1 LWSWWDSN
9 PRQSERLTLSPTE
22 LPIFALQLG
31 FVLRT
36 RLELVRPQWSQD
48 FLTTFA
54 FTRTIFNITW
64 SDVVVWTISL
74 PYWNL
79 ARCKIIRFQLRY
91 HLYSLYAIYQLLLI
105 EFSEPSPKQIFLSAR
120 FLFVRVILLQ
130 GFLTWA
136 LFFIKVLR
144 VYQFHHQS
152 KIVVL
157 REFINY
163 KLFCS

>member
-1 LWSWWDSN
+1 MTRTHVFGLWDRAGTTSS
-9 PRQSERLTLSPTE
+9 LSCY
-22 LPIFALQLG
+22 
-31 FVLRT
+31 FVLRA
-36 RLELVRPQWSQD
+36 RLELARPQWSQD

-79 ARCKIIRFQLRY
+79 ARCQIIRFQLRY

-105 EFSEPSPKQIFLSAR
+105 EFSEPWPKQIFLSAR

-136 LFFIKVLR
+136 LFF
-144 VYQFHHQS
+144 
-152 KIVVL
+152 
-157 REFINY
+157 Y
-163 KLFCS
+163 KSPACLPIPPPEQNSCFERIY